1 MTLVELLVAMTI
13 GLGITLAVTSVL
25 IASENHKRT
34 TTSTND
40 AQQTGSYGFYAL
52 DKALRGA
59 GSGIGAS
66 AFPPDVGV
74 FGCHLNAGGVFPR
87 ATPFP
92 APFAGFLGGVTNPLN
107 VAPVLIGQ
115 SQSLGGSDV
124 IMVMGGSGSAGGVS
138 RQITGGGGATTVTLD
153 NTVGF
158 AINDLVLVSQ
168 SGVPDCL
175 MEQVT
180 PPFTPPTPT
189 LNFGGIYSTAT
200 ASSTTMAALAAN
212 TSSYV
217 TPIGNAAANNIQFML
232 FGVDDNRTLYSYDL
246 LQNLK
251 LVGGVGT
258 DAAQAIADGVVQMN
272 ALYGIDTNGDGK
284 QDAWTAPDATTAPA
298 WDINTV
304 MTHPAQMKQIVSVR
318 VALVVRGQYYD
329 LNGGTAAVPIPVSPP
344 TLTIFNGLVNSAG
357 TSLAQNINLNA
368 TERQFRYRVFEFTV
382 PLRNMLILAGGP

>member
-25 IASENHKRT
+25 VASEKHKHT

-59 GSGIGAS
+59 GSGIAAS

-74 FGCHLNAGGVFPR
+74 FGCHLNAGGIFPR

-92 APFAGFLGGVTNPLN
+92 PPFAGFLGGVTNPLN

-115 SQSLGGSDV
+115 GQSLGGSDV

-138 RQITGGGGATTVTLD
+138 RQITGGGGGTTATLD

-180 PPFTPPTPT
+180 PPYT
-189 LNFGGIYSTAT
+189 
-200 ASSTTMAALAAN
+200 
-212 TSSYV
+212 
-217 TPIGNAAANNIQFML
+217 
-232 FGVDDNRTLYSYDL
+232 
-246 LQNLK
+246 
-251 LVGGVGT
+251 
-258 DAAQAIADGVVQMN
+258 
-272 ALYGIDTNGDGK
+272 
-284 QDAWTAPDATTAPA
+284 
-298 WDINTV
+298 
-304 MTHPAQMKQIVSVR
+304 
-318 VALVVRGQYYD
+318 
-329 LNGGTAAVPIPVSPP
+329 
-344 TLTIFNGLVNSAG
+344 
-357 TSLAQNINLNA
+357 
-368 TERQFRYRVFEFTV
+368 
-382 PLRNMLILAGGP
+382 